1 MSLNSLLSEIT
12 VLHETRS
19 RPPETSVAVHSPRFH
34 QCKDVLTHL
43 TQHAYL
49 HNHLTT
55 CYRLSCACLSCF
67 SCPKLCFVHYLLSR
81 FAPLALF
88 QLLHPVTCKLWRVW
102 KETHDAPQWAAAMMA
117 VTPRSQ
123 KRNLVRYVRNSDL
136 WKAAHRDKPDWK
148 SGHPPFSTCSPT
160 ACQHFNSSS
169 AKQADQNVLVSSSF
183 SSCAIQIPPK
193 IDQKSTKYFSTPPTA
208 GKWRGGSLM
217 EKMGSALDHLFWQ
230 ALRGQWRCVW
240 RKPPSNWRKASLVAL
255 LRRPRNLQEMR
266 HSWGKLLPSKMS
278 DAKTS
283 R

>member
-1 MSLNSLLSEIT
+1 MRICLITWLLVIACHVLVFLVSPVQNS
-12 VLHETRS
+12 VL
-19 RPPETSVAVHSPRFH
+19 FI
-34 QCKDVLTHL
+34 
-43 TQHAYL
+43 
-49 HNHLTT
+49 
-55 CYRLSCACLSCF
+55 
-67 SCPKLCFVHYLLSR
+67 HYFLSR

-123 KRNLVRYVRNSDL
+123 KRNLVRSVRNSDL

-148 SGHPPFSTCSPT
+148 SGHPPFPTCSPT

-169 AKQADQNVLVSSSF
+169 AKQADQNVLVSSSS

-193 IDQKSTKYFSTPPTA
+193 IDQKSSKYFSTPPTA
-208 GKWRGGSLM
+208 GKWLGSLM

-230 ALRGQWRCVW
+230 ALLGQWRCVW

-255 LRRPRNLQEMR
+255 LRRPRNLQEMCTVGVSYCHPKCQMQKLKVSLDH
-266 HSWGKLLPSKMS
+266 HSQIVRL
-278 DAKTS
+278 A
-283 R
+283 